1 LWEGSIKI
9 KTMNPEIYVDMV
21 CLLLVSAFLIRAIVE
36 EANKEK
42 NRK

>member
-1 LWEGSIKI
+1 
-9 KTMNPEIYVDMV
+9 MNLEIYVDMV
-21 CLLLVSAFLIRAIVE
+21 CFLLVSAFLIRAIIE

>member
-1 LWEGSIKI
+1 
-9 KTMNPEIYVDMV
+9 MNPEIYVDMV
-21 CLLLVSAFLIRAIVE
+21 CFLLVSAFLIRAIVE

>member
-1 LWEGSIKI
+1 
-9 KTMNPEIYVDMV
+9 MNPEIYVDMV
-21 CLLLVSAFLIRAIVE
+21 CLLLVSIFLIRAIVE